1 MTEQIVPVEFQPFW
15 QNIHS
20 GFLSFPYCGDCGR
33 FHWYP
38 MTYCPHCR
46 SDIISWQRST
56 GKGRIFTWTIVHRAF
71 AEDFAGQLPYTLVLL
86 EFDDAPGVRL
96 VSQLIDSDRAG
107 LAIGAAVEPVF
118 PVDQA
123 ALPLLKFRLALA

>member
-1 MTEQIVPVEFQPFW
+1 MTEQAVPAEFEAFW

-20 GFLSFPYCGDCGR
+20 GFLSFPRCDDCGR

-38 MTYCPHCR
+38 MMYCPHCR
-46 SDIISWQRST
+46 SENISWRRST
-56 GKGRIFTWTIVHRAF
+56 GKGRIFTWTIAHRAF
-71 AEDFAGQLPYTLVLL
+71 ADDFAGHLPYTLVLL

-96 VSQLIDSDRAG
+96 VSQLIDSNRTG
-107 LAIGAAVEPVF
+107 LAIGAGVEPVF
-118 PVDQA
+118 PVDQE